1 MMQHTHEQK
10 SKPLA
15 INIFRCN
22 LFQPYSP
29 QTQNLF
35 MALIPTTILTGF
47 LGAGKT
53 TLLNRLLHE
62 DHGQRIAVI
71 ENEFGEENIDNE
83 ILVQDT
89 REQIIEMNN
98 GCICCTVRG
107 DLISALGQL
116 AQKQRDGKLKFDR
129 VVIETTGLANPGPV
143 AQTFFM
149 DEEIATSYLLDG
161 VITIVDASNAM
172 QQLDKLEE
180 AQRQV
185 GFADRLFLS
194 KSDLVSKD
202 QLTLLETRLRRINP
216 RAPIGRADF
225 GTAPIAEILDIRG
238 FNLNDKLDIDPDFLK
253 SEEAHHCDDHC
264 DHDHHEHGHEHKHD
278 HAAHQEG
285 GHTDDIAAF
294 VFRSNRAFDP
304 ARLEDFIGQLIQMYG
319 PRMLRYKGILWM
331 EGSSRKVIFQGVHQ
345 TMGSDLGA
353 PWASEEVR
361 GSKIVFIGQA
371 LPRAIF
377 TEGLEQCLV

>member
-1 MMQHTHEQK
+1 
-10 SKPLA
+10 
-15 INIFRCN
+15 
-22 LFQPYSP
+22 
-29 QTQNLF
+29 
-35 MALIPTTILTGF
+35 MALIPATILTGF
-47 LGAGKT
+47 LGTGKT

-89 REQIIEMNN
+89 REQIVEMNN

-116 AQKQRDGKLKFDR
+116 AQKQRNGELKFDR

-172 QQLDKLEE
+172 QQLDKFEE

-202 QLTLLETRLRRINP
+202 QLNLLETRLRRINP
-216 RAPIGRADF
+216 RAPVGRADF
-225 GTAPIAEILDIRG
+225 GHAPIAEILDIRG

-264 DHDHHEHGHEHKHD
+264 EHDHEHHHHEHGHDHKHD

-331 EGSSRKVIFQGVHQ
+331 EGASRKVIFQGVHQ

-353 PWASEEVR
+353 PWASDEVR
-361 GSKIVFIGQA
+361 GSKIVFIGQS
-371 LPRAIF
+371 LPRPIF